1 MPVWTFLPLD
11 YDKYAKGTET
21 FVASMS
27 AIDANTLGKTTPAK
41 DAERQEHFVRL
52 LENIAWHLGSANIP
66 VFLSFNGDRRRMDK
80 GCIGHAVAAGILEA
94 PKNGPEGSIVSV
106 TLAAPSDGVSE
117 NGRIE
122 LARFK
127 QDYRAYVLGKYKQFD
142 LTVQPGR
149 DREYYFREIGFPPH
163 MRLKHSF
170 TASSVALV
178 CEGPWKDL
186 ASVALVNK
194 IPPSLRIELHT
205 STLHLIA
212 GTEPID
218 FTEPVEK
225 QTHLIDAAMN
235 AAQQLLPYAVQVQ
248 RLAPQ

>member
-1 MPVWTFLPLD
+1 MPVWTLLPLD

-21 FVASMS
+21 FVASTTE
-27 AIDANTLGKTTPAK
+27 IDASTLGKTTPAR

-52 LENIAWHLGSANIP
+52 LKNIAWHLGSANIP

-94 PKNGPEGSIVSV
+94 PQNGPEGFIVSV
-106 TLAAPSDGVSE
+106 TLAAQTEDVSE
-117 NGRIE
+117 NGKIE

-127 QDYRAYVLGKYKQFD
+127 QDYRAYVLSKYKQFD

-149 DREYYFREIGFPPH
+149 DREYYFREIGFPPQ

-170 TASSVALV
+170 TTSSVALV
-178 CEGPWKDL
+178 CEGRWKDL
-186 ASVALVNK
+186 ASAALADK
-194 IPPSLRIELHT
+194 IPSSMRIELHT
-205 STLHLIA
+205 GTLHLIT

-235 AAQQLLPYAVQVQ
+235 AAQQLVPYGVQVHQ
-248 RLAPQ
+248 LAPQ